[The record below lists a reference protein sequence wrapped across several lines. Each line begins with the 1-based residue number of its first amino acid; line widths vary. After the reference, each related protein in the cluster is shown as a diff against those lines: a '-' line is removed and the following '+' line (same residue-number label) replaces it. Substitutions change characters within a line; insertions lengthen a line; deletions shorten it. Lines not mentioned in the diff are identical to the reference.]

1 MKYKTTL
8 VLVTLMALSLFST
21 SPALSQ
27 TETTSETTFYVH

>member
-8 VLVTLMALSLFST
+8 VLVALMTVSLFST

-27 TETTSETTFYVH
+27 TESTSEATFYVH